1 MQNTERPAVR
11 VRAEVCM
18 QNDQDR
24 GAATDQ
30 MRPARDG
37 CPNPQGGKPES
48 PPELGSPQRLG
59 PSNVPARR
67 IEVLWFDR
75 TDVSLRYKCQTGLL
89 TSEPCSP
96 WLTDTD
102 NAHTDNAIKSHLT
115 AEMMAGRLE
124 KRGACARCAHHTL
137 KHSDASSA
145 ARGEL
150 LVDIRMF
157 ASRGDFDTHD
167 LLVRGG
173 VG

>member
-1 MQNTERPAVR
+1 MIPRHGLALCGAGHHLVDAVLGVRLVHERG
-11 VRAEVCM
+11 
-18 QNDQDR
+18 QGDGQ
-24 GAATDQ
+24 
-30 MRPARDG
+30 RPHDI
-37 CPNPQGGKPES
+37 
-48 PPELGSPQRLG
+48 G